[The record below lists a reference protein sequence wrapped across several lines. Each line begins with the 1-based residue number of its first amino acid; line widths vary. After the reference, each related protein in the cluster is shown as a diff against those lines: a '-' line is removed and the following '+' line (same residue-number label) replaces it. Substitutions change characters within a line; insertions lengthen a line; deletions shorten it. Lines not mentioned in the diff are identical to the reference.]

1 MGCICARRLLI
12 KTLSGFPAEVLIE
25 NRTASRGP
33 ILARSLVDVAR
44 LQIHEGDVVRF
55 SISASDPK
63 PVIDSIRSLV
73 ETRFGETVQPAPPSE
88 TNGAPDVSQPFA
100 VSRGIAIGR
109 PLLLETI
116 VTSVPTHIV
125 ESAPD
130 IAREVARL
138 RSAVAAA
145 VAEFDSRINRL
156 RASLERHDLEIFD
169 AQRMI
174 LADPTILKEVQSQ
187 IQEQHLNAAAAW
199 HEILSRC
206 AADQER
212 ADDPY
217 LRARAADFREV
228 ERSVLASLMDEKRI
242 RIARPGVC

>member
-1 MGCICARRLLI
+1 M
-12 KTLSGFPAEVLIE
+12 
-25 NRTASRGP
+25 
-33 ILARSLVDVAR
+33 
-44 LQIHEGDVVRF
+44 RF

-73 ETRFGETVQPAPPSE
+73 ESQFGETAQPAPPAKPTARQTS
-88 TNGAPDVSQPFA
+88 PS
-100 VSRGIAIGR
+100 
-109 PLLLETI
+109 LLLFRAGSRSVVLFCWTTI
-116 VTSVPTHIV
+116 VASIPTYTV

-130 IAREVARL
+130 ITREIARL

-145 VAEFDSRINRL
+145 VAEFDDRIDRL
-156 RASLERHDLEIFD
+156 RASLDRHDLEIFD

-174 LADPTILKEVQSQ
+174 FADPTILKEVQAK

-199 HEILSRC
+199 HEILSRY
-206 AADQER
+206 AADQEK

-228 ERSVLASLMDEKRI
+228 ERTVLAHLIDEKKGS